1 MLDDDDDFL
10 YDPKNPN
17 IELDDD
23 YDNDDDD
30 FLYDP
35 KNPNIDESDDDDM
48 DNEFLDTE
56 TPTIY

>member
-1 MLDDDDDFL
+1 MLD
-10 YDPKNPN
+10 
-17 IELDDD
+17 
-23 YDNDDDD
+23 DDDD